1 MNLITTGQRGNR
13 GKGCVCVKRPA
24 VRMKALRGDRSV
36 ETGATDP
43 KSAQAFVDAGLKLAR
58 GFGLA
63 KPESFLQQHGGK
75 LAVGGVLVA
84 GVVALKAL
92 KVI

>member
-1 MNLITTGQRGNR
+1 MNLLTTGKR
-13 GKGCVCVKRPA
+13 GKSRGECVCVKRPM
-24 VRMKALRGDRSV
+24 VRMKAPV

-63 KPESFLQQHGGK
+63 KPASFLEQHGGK
-75 LAVGGVLVA
+75 LAVGGVIVA
-84 GVVALKAL
+84 GVVALKAF

>member
-1 MNLITTGQRGNR
+1 MGARWALACADRRLYGPGREHSHHQLT
-13 GKGCVCVKRPA
+13 VHKRACLPPA
-24 VRMKALRGDRSV
+24 
-36 ETGATDP
+36 E
-43 KSAQAFVDAGLKLAR
+43 AGLKLAR

-63 KPESFLQQHGGK
+63 KPKSFLQQHGGK

-92 KVI
+92 KAI